1 MKRLGLTL
9 VALMAFAV
17 LLAACSDEPEVVV
30 EKEIVEVEKVVEVE
44 VEKVVEVEV
53 EKVVEVEVEKVVEV
67 EVEKIVVATP
77 TTPPVGMS
85 QFGGTLRIVS
95 SGSIGTLDPVFNG
108 LYTVQ
113 AIASHFYETP
123 FGWDG
128 NLDVKPRLVDTWSLT
143 TDGLEYT
150 FTLRDMTFH
159 DGSPLEAE
167 DVARSLYRWRDG
179 PTAHASLI
187 RRFAGDYDEAIT
199 IVGDK
204 TFKWRMKTPLGST
217 LFLMSIPFGNAIMR
231 AKDAATPI
239 SQAVEN
245 RIGTGAYQ
253 FVEWLQGDRV
263 VLERYDGYVPR
274 LERVGPDFA
283 PGANTGA
290 TNAYL
295 DALIWLEI
303 PDEETKVAGLE
314 TGEWDVIDTAG
325 FDFFARLDANPDLQV
340 AVYKPGMR
348 SNVQLNPSISPFSY
362 QKARQALQA
371 GVDVEDYMH
380 ALGPADLWDLCPA
393 LYWCG
398 NPLETD
404 AGARYTV
411 TLDDGTEVEI
421 GYDVNNMDVARQLL
435 AESDYAGETTVILN
449 PTDYGTL
456 TPLGPVLK
464 QDMEDIGFNVEMPTL
479 DWATITTMFGNT
491 GSYSANTNWY
501 SHWCCGNPAQDHFLA
516 GTYDYI
522 IRDEVLTSLQLEW
535 STETDED
542 KRFEIIEEINRQRW
556 RKVTDLTLGVWFPLM
571 PARADL
577 QFFEVKSVPFFSN
590 TWLKN

>member
-1 MKRLGLTL
+1 MKKVTASL
-9 VALMAFAV
+9 VSALALSM
-17 LLAACSDEPEVVV
+17 LAIFLAMGCTKEVVKEVEVPGDTIVV
-30 EKEIVEVEKVVEVE
+30 EKEVVREVE
-44 VEKVVEVEV
+44 VEKIVT
-53 EKVVEVEVEKVVEV
+53 
-67 EVEKIVVATP
+67 VEKIVVATP
-77 TTPPVGMS
+77 TPPPAGAP

-95 SGSIGTLDPVFNG
+95 QSSIGALDPVFNG

-113 AIASHFYETP
+113 AIASHIYETP
-123 FGWDG
+123 FGWNG
-128 NLDVKPRLVDTWSLT
+128 NLETKPRVVDTWSLT
-143 TDGLEYT
+143 NDGLEYT

-187 RRFAGDYDEAIT
+187 RRLTDDYDEAIT

-204 TFKWRMKTPLGST
+204 TFKLRMKSPLGSVP
-217 LFLMSIPFGNAIMR
+217 FLMSIPFGNAIVR
-231 AKDAATPI
+231 AEDAATPL
-239 SQAVEN
+239 SEPVQN
-245 RIGTGAYQ
+245 RIGTAAYK
-253 FVEWLQGDRV
+253 FVRWDPGDRV

-274 LERVGPDFA
+274 LERGGPDFA

-314 TGEWDVIDTAG
+314 TGEWDVIDSAG
-325 FDFFARLDANPDLQV
+325 FDFFERLDANPDLQV
-340 AVYKPGMR
+340 VLYKPGMR
-348 SNVQLNPSISPFSY
+348 SNVQLNPSIPPFRY

-380 ALGPADLWDLCPA
+380 ALGPKDLWDLCPA

-404 AGARYTV
+404 AGSRYTV

-421 GYDVNNMDVARQLL
+421 GYDVNNIDVARQLL
-435 AESDYAGETTVILN
+435 AESDYAGETTVVLN
-449 PTDYGTL
+449 PTDYGTI
-456 TPLGPVLK
+456 TPLGPVLI
-464 QDMEDIGFNVEMPTL
+464 QDMQEIGFVVEML
-479 DWATITTMFGNT
+479 AYDWATITTMFSNT
-491 GSYSANTNWY
+491 GSYSANTSWY
-501 SHWCCGNPAQDHFLA
+501 SHWCCGNPAQDHFLS

-522 IRDEVLTSLQLEW
+522 IRDEGLTSLQLAW
-535 STETDED
+535 STETDEN
-542 KRFEIIEEINRQRW
+542 KRFEIVEEINRLRW

-577 QFFEVKSVPFFSN
+577 QFFEVKSVPFFGN